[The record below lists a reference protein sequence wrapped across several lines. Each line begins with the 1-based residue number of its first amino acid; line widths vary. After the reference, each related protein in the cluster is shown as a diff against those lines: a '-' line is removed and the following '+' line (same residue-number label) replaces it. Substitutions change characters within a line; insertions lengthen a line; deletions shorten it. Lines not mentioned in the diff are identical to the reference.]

1 MQSNP
6 SLNPALY
13 RARTF
18 YFPSRKRAH
27 FVVPAD
33 TNAAADADADA
44 DRDTFAWLQTLRFHA
59 TAVVHLSAAQMP

>member
-1 MQSNP
+1 M
-6 SLNPALY
+6 
-13 RARTF
+13 
-18 YFPSRKRAH
+18 
-27 FVVPAD
+27 VPAD